1 MVIKD
6 LDFKN
11 LIAVRTSLRSEFTVL
26 FVLSKNILHSSVIA
40 VLALD
45 RRVLSCVVLD
55 LLFFRND
62 HSAFKALEIHALALH
77 LVHPQLGHFDHALA
91 VIAHFLLSNFNHASN
106 LLTI

>member
-1 MVIKD
+1 MVIED

-11 LIAVRTSLRSEFTVL
+11 LVTVRTGLRSEFAVL
-26 FVLSKNILHSSVIA
+26 FVLSKNIFHGSVVA

-45 RRVLSCVVLD
+45 RCVLSCVVLD

-62 HSAFKALEIHALALH
+62 HSAFKTLKIHALTLH

-91 VIAHFLLSNFNHASN
+91 VTAHFLLSGFNHASN